1 MAEEEERDILKRHDM
16 TPRAHLHT
24 GIEKSRDEGICG
36 NVSTV
41 RVLVYVCVRVCSYLG
56 EGCYP
61 LGQFSLYLRQ
71 RLGLPHGLLE
81 LLLCELQPLL

>member
-1 MAEEEERDILKRHDM
+1 MLKRHDM
-16 TPRAHLHT
+16 TPRAHLHI
-24 GIEKSRDEGICG
+24 GKEKSRDEDICG

-41 RVLVYVCVRVCSYLG
+41 CVPICVCSYLG

-81 LLLCELQPLL
+81 LLLGELQPLL